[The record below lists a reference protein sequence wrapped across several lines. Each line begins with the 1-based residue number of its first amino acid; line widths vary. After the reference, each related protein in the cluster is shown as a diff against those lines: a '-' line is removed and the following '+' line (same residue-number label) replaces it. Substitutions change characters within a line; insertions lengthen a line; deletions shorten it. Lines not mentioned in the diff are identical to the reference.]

1 MIPRARHPP
10 WQSPA
15 TRTHRRGALPGRC
28 PRGARRARR
37 SYAPEARA
45 RRSSRHARGRG
56 LSNRAAYVPLCVLAA
71 GDLGQRGDEAAPV
84 GALLDEHA
92 PPRVGN
98 PVVAAAALAGLFHP
112 PALDPAAIFE
122 AIERRVERG
131 ERELQAAA
139 GPLLDQLGD
148 LVAVMALVFDD
159 GENHDLGAAFLG
171 FVERASA

>member
-1 MIPRARHPP
+1 M
-10 WQSPA
+10 
-15 TRTHRRGALPGRC
+15 
-28 PRGARRARR
+28 
-37 SYAPEARA
+37 
-45 RRSSRHARGRG
+45 SSRCAASSSIACTGSEGAPVFAACVRT
-56 LSNRAAYVPLCVLAA
+56 RAFQSCCIYPLRVLDA
-71 GDLGQRGDEAAPV
+71 GDLGQRRDEAAPV
-84 GALLDEHA
+84 GALLHEYA

-98 PVVAAAALAGLFHP
+98 PVIAAAALAGLFHP

-122 AIERRVERG
+122 AIKRRVERG

>member
-1 MIPRARHPP
+1 M
-10 WQSPA
+10 
-15 TRTHRRGALPGRC
+15 
-28 PRGARRARR
+28 
-37 SYAPEARA
+37 
-45 RRSSRHARGRG
+45 SSRCAASSSIVCAGSEGAPVFTACART
-56 LSNRAAYVPLCVLAA
+56 RAFHSCCIYPLRVLDA
-71 GDLGQRGDEAAPV
+71 GDLGQRRDETAPV

-98 PVVAAAALAGLFHP
+98 PVVAAAALPGLFHP

-122 AIERRVERG
+122 AIQRRVERR
-131 ERELQAAA
+131 EREPQAAA

-148 LVAVMALVFDD
+148 LVPVITLVFDD